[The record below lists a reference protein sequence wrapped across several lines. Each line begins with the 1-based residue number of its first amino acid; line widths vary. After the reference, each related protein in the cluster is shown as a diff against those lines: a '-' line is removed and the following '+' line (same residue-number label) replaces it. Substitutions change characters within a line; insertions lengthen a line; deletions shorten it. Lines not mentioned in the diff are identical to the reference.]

1 MAGTQRVLIVAPLVL
16 DDIATR
22 TSIVRDV
29 LGGSGA
35 YAALA
40 ARHFAP
46 TALASVIG
54 ADFPREHLALLA
66 DIDLSRV
73 ICVPGRSFRWSGVH
87 REDGTTQ
94 TRRNDPG
101 ATAGVLPELGDVT
114 GAFALVGAHEPALQR
129 RAREALAG
137 ARFVAIDTMAWHIAR
152 DAPALRGVLRGA
164 QMALLTLEEARALIG
179 KEPRGAAA
187 RGRDRGDEADMSEA
201 ITGATEVA
209 ALAEA
214 LLATVDVLVL
224 KAGPAGAYV
233 RTREVELSVP
243 AAHVQTIDPTGAGDA
258 FAGAFLA
265 TLAERDGRLDAETL
279 RLAAVRGTAAAALAV
294 SDFGTRGLARAT
306 RKEVEEVAAALPG
319 AGAPVWARGPSAGV
333 HA

>member
-16 DDIATR
+16 DDIETP
-22 TSIVRDV
+22 TSVVRDV

-54 ADFPREHLALLA
+54 ADFPREHLDLLA
-66 DIDLSRV
+66 DVDLSRV
-73 ICVPGRSFRWSGVH
+73 VRVPGRSFRWSGVH

-101 ATAGVLPELGDVT
+101 ATAGVLPELGEVT

-137 ARFVAIDTMAWHIAR
+137 ARFVAIGTMAWHIAR

-164 QMALLTLEEARALIG
+164 QMALLTLEEARSL
-179 KEPRGAAA
+179 
-187 RGRDRGDEADMSEA
+187 
-201 ITGATEVA
+201 TGETEIA
-209 ALAEA
+209 GMAEA
-214 LLATVDVLVL
+214 LLASVDVIVL
-224 KAGPAGAYV
+224 KAGPAGAFI

-265 TLAERDGRLDAETL
+265 TLAERDGRFDAETL

-294 SDFGTRGLARAT
+294 SDFGTRRLARAT
-306 RKEVEEVAAALPG
+306 REEVEEVAAALSG
-319 AGAPVWARGPSAGV
+319 AGVPVWARGPTAGV

>member
-35 YAALA
+35 YAALG

-66 DIDLSRV
+66 EIDLSRV

-152 DAPALRGVLRGA
+152 DALALRGVLRGA
-164 QMALLTLEEARALIG
+164 QMALLTLEEARSLTGEKEATRPGIAL
-179 KEPRGAAA
+179 PP
-187 RGRDRGDEADMSEA
+187 GRPSFE
-201 ITGATEVA
+201 TEIA
-209 ALAEA
+209 GMAQA
-214 LLATVDVLVL
+214 LLASVDVIVL
-224 KAGPAGAYV
+224 KAGPAGAYI
-233 RTREVELSVP
+233 RTREVELFVP
-243 AAHVQTIDPTGAGDA
+243 AANVQTIDPTGAGDA

-265 TLAERDGRLDAETL
+265 TLAERDGRFDAETL

-319 AGAPVWARGPSAGV
+319 AGVPVSARGPTAGV